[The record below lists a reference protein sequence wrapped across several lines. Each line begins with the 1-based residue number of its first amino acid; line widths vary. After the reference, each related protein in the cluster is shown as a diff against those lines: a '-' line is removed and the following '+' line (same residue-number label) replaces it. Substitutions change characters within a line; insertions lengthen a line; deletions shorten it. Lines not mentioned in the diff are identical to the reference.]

1 MGLDPFFHSPFCSH
15 CVYFC
20 AHECARSARF
30 GACDVPSRNLSRDD
44 FADGHQLTNKTF
56 PFQTFTSIK
65 ELCSTTR
72 FRPKWLLC
80 GPYRNRFECFLLLL
94 QRLLLNKYS

>member
-20 AHECARSARF
+20 ARECARSARF
-30 GACDVPSRNLSRDD
+30 SACDVPSRNLSGDN
-44 FADGHQLTNKTF
+44 FADGHHMTNKKF

-65 ELCSTTR
+65 EFRSTTR
-72 FRPKWLLC
+72 FPPKWLLC
-80 GPYRNRFECFLLLL
+80 GPYENGPRKLLIT
-94 QRLLLNKYS
+94 STHCITCI